1 MAARLCF
8 LLTLILAPTFAQA
21 YIGPG
26 VGVGAI
32 TAALGVVGS
41 IFLALFAVIYYPVK
55 RMLKKGKRNPTRRR
69 PMRSNNAF
77 VSGACF
83 RDSSGL

>member
-1 MAARLCF
+1 MFVRLCV
-8 LLTLILAPTFAQA
+8 LLALVLTPTFAQA

-41 IFLALFAVIYYPVK
+41 IFLALFAVIYYPIK
-55 RMLKKGKRNPTRRR
+55 RMLKKKAKPDV
-69 PMRSNNAF
+69 PPASEIKK
-77 VSGACF
+77 
-83 RDSSGL
+83 